1 MTSTLARNY
10 QCSCGK
16 PVFFRNS
23 SCLSCGSALGYVAD
37 EGALRALRPAQAP
50 DRFHV
55 DGRPS
60 VTYRRCQNF
69 SSAIGC
75 NWLVRDD
82 GGTTAPLCLSCRLSR
97 VIPDLSYPGNG
108 ELWRRVEAAKRRLVS
123 HLLGLGLPVV
133 PKADDPQRGLA
144 FDLLHSQPGQPVMTG
159 HACGVITLNIEE
171 ADDAYRERARAQFGE
186 PYRTLLGHLRHEVGH
201 YYWDRLVAGT
211 DWLGPCRAL
220 FGDDRQDYAAALKRH
235 YEQGPMRGWQ
245 KRYISAY
252 AAAHPWEDWA
262 ETWGHY
268 LHLRDTLD
276 TAGSFGLVPD
286 AQWLEGHEGHER
298 QGPNVS
304 PFKPSDLWQA
314 DHPTGPEFLAL
325 LHDWV
330 AVTCVMNEMSRAM
343 GQPDFYP
350 FVLPAAAVAKLHFIH
365 CLIDADVNAGADAN
379 AGANADADAN
389 GALAAKPEATAAG
402 VAA

>member
-23 SCLSCGSALGYVAD
+23 TCLSCGSALGYVAD
-37 EGALRALRPAQAP
+37 EGALRALRPTQAP

-55 DGRPS
+55 DARPS
-60 VTYRRCQNF
+60 LTYRRCQNF

-75 NWLVRDD
+75 NWLVQDD
-82 GGTTAPLCLSCRLSR
+82 GGPMAPLCLSCRLSR

-144 FDLLHSQPGQPVMTG
+144 FDLLHSEPGLPVMTG
-159 HACGVITLNIEE
+159 HASGVITLNIEE

-211 DWLGPCRAL
+211 EWLAPCRSL
-220 FGDDRQDYAAALKRH
+220 FGDDREDYAAALKRH
-235 YEQGPMRGWQ
+235 YTHGPVAGWQ
-245 KRYISAY
+245 SRYISAY
-252 AAAHPWEDWA
+252 AGAHPWEDWA
-262 ETWGHY
+262 ESWGHY

-276 TAGSFGLVPD
+276 TAQSFGLVAD
-286 AQWLEGHEGHER
+286 AQWLEGHER
-298 QGPNVS
+298 QEPSVS
-304 PFKPSDLWQA
+304 PFKPSDLWRE
-314 DHPTGPEFLAL
+314 DHPTGAEFLTL

-365 CLIDADVNAGADAN
+365 CLIDAHARG
-379 AGANADADAN
+379 
-389 GALAAKPEATAAG
+389 ATAAEPAAMAEG